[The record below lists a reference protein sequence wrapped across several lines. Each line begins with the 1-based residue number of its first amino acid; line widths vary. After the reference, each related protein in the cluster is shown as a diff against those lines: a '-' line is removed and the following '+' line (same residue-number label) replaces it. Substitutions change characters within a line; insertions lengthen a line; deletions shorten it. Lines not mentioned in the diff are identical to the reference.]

1 MTRALLLAYALLL
14 LAVWIAGGM
23 SGWLLV
29 AAGAIGFGFAVVL
42 LVVEG
47 ERV

>member
-1 MTRALLLAYALLL
+1 MSRALLVAYSLLL
-14 LAVWIAGGM
+14 LAVWLAGGM

-29 AAGAIGFGFAVVL
+29 AAGAVGFGFAVAV